1 MGLSRLLH
9 FFPLVAHCPMPYA
22 VIRVA
27 KLKTQAHALAA
38 TAHNYRQRPVA
49 NAEHDAARPN
59 REYVNHEQKDY
70 WSLAEA
76 RIREAGVK
84 RVRTDSVRA
93 MEVILTG
100 SPEAFV
106 RDQEGRAADYSKSKW
121 AQDNLHFLKERYGAK
136 NVVSFTLHQ
145 DEKTP
150 HIHAVVVPITEDN
163 RLSADKLFNPQSLR
177 QLQTDYAAVM
187 EQHGMA
193 RGVEHS
199 QAQHQPMRRLYGQET
214 QVARQVATLSQPPPA
229 SAPFELR
236 EPPLLGRDE
245 WRRQEEVRI
254 NAEIERRVAQERERA
269 AELAKLAQV
278 NTAAAERVRSLQKTL
293 HTSEVIKQDNYE
305 RVHAQAAQL
314 RTAEQRLAMM
324 AVQLAQGEKPA
335 LDTLLKQGQAVRQER
350 LGVLVRT
357 LEACLS
363 QKPFLGVKSLL
374 DEARAVGFEKQRGED
389 GKNRFVDTRTPA
401 AFLLQEVQPNGKPLK
416 DQVEQ
421 ALQEKH
427 AAERVALELAE
438 RRRRGQAAH
447 EGRAVLELAPEQL
460 DQVQQAFRAHGAGVR
475 PSTLENGR
483 VQLEVLYH
491 HNHGMVAGVSKLLDR
506 AKELP
511 GVRLEEDSHD
521 HKHRQAGAVRV
532 EQERTRSKGQSRGG
546 GISM

>member
-1 MGLSRLLH
+1 MS
-9 FFPLVAHCPMPYA
+9 YA

-27 KLKTQAHALAA
+27 KIKTQAQALAA

-49 NAEHDAARPN
+49 NAEQDVERPN
-59 REYVNHEQKDY
+59 REYVNHAQQDY

-76 RIREAGVK
+76 RIQNAGVK
-84 RVRTDSVRA
+84 RVRSDSVRA

-106 RDQEGRAADYSKSKW
+106 RDAQGRAADYSKSKW
-121 AQDNLHFLKERYGAK
+121 AQDNLHFLQERYGAK

-177 QLQTDYAAVM
+177 QLQTDYAAAM
-187 EQHGMA
+187 APYGMG

-199 QAQHQPMRRLYGQET
+199 QAQHQPMRRLYGQEA
-214 QVARQVATLSQPPPA
+214 QVARQVATLSQAPPTP
-229 SAPFELR
+229 APFELR

-245 WRRQEEVRI
+245 WRRQEETRI

-314 RTAEQRLAMM
+314 RTAEQRLAMV
-324 AVQLAQGEKPA
+324 AVQLVQGEKPA
-335 LDTLLKQGQAVRQER
+335 LDTLLKQGQSVRQER

-363 QKPFLGVKSLL
+363 QKPFPGVKSLL

-416 DQVEQ
+416 GQVEQ

-447 EGRAVLELAPEQL
+447 EGRAVLELSPEQL
-460 DQVQQAFRAHGAGVR
+460 DQMQQAFRAYGAGVR

-511 GVRLEEDSHD
+511 GVKLEEDSHD

-532 EQERTRSKGQSRGG
+532 EQERTHSKGQSRSG